1 MLGGLLSAGANLL
14 GGKGI
19 GDMIGQGVQGVTNF
33 LSKGKNLQGLVGG
46 AMMHKGWQDKGRA
59 NRLPSIDSL
68 KGLFENSQGLINKM
82 TDWNQ
87 FSGAAADDSTEAGNQ
102 AVRTAAMMGPMGGS
116 ANLALKNRMKLG
128 QDSDR
133 YKAWQENMQ
142 NMVGHQKD
150 IDSSIF
156 AQHQGNLKDRRN
168 FLTDRANT
176 VGGMGGAI
184 VDDLGMNT
192 GDIFNKGA
200 QGIGGLLIKIPRIS

>member
-1 MLGGLLSAGANLL
+1 MPGLLGGLGLQGITAGAGLL
-14 GGKGI
+14 KK
-19 GDMIGQGVQGVTNF
+19 GVQGISNF
-33 LSKGKNLQGLVGG
+33 LGKGKNLQGLVGG

-87 FSGAAADDSTEAGNQ
+87 FSGAAADDSTEAGHQ

-128 QDSDR
+128 QDADR

-156 AQHQGNLKDRRN
+156 AQHQSNLSDRKE

-176 VGGMGGAI
+176 VGGMGGLI
-184 VDDLGMNT
+184 MDDLGIDI
-192 GDIFNKGA
+192 GDIFNKGS
-200 QGIGGLLIKIPRIS
+200 QGIGGLLKKIPGIS